1 MAGLQPESRW
11 SVSERAGHLIEV
23 QPNGTT
29 TSTSLDRIQQIKIVT
44 NDSGPW
50 GADVWW
56 VFEGLAGAVLSAFPQ
71 GATGEQS
78 VVDWAMALPGFDHAA
93 MTAAMRSVENV
104 EVLVWRKK

>member
-1 MAGLQPESRW
+1 MADLQPESRW
-11 SVSERAGHLIEV
+11 SVSVKAEHLIEV

-29 TSTSLDRIQQIKIVT
+29 TSTSLDRIQQIKIAT

-71 GATGEQS
+71 GATGEQG
-78 VVDWAMALPGFDHAA
+78 VVDWAMALPGFDHSTMGAA
-93 MTAAMRSVENV
+93 MASVENAEFV
-104 EVLVWRKK
+104 VWRKQ